1 MKNSAAQR
9 NEAFLPLPVAN
20 INQRNNVTVTSVMCC
35 PAFLVMLQMFIATG
49 TFNKYSRGN
58 DVLTPVQLGGDEDED
73 EASESS

>member
-20 INQRNNVTVTSVMCC
+20 INQKNNVTVTTVMCC

-49 TFNKYSRGN
+49 SLSKCSRGK
-58 DVLTPVQLGGDEDED
+58 DVWTPGQP
-73 EASESS
+73 